1 MKKEFLPI
9 LEEFRDDVEKLCEEI
24 EMLRDQ
30 KKDMLFTIEELQ
42 NEIEELK
49 LADRETESDGV
60 RDAIEDRK

>member
-30 KKDMLFTIEELQ
+30 KKDMLLTIEELQ